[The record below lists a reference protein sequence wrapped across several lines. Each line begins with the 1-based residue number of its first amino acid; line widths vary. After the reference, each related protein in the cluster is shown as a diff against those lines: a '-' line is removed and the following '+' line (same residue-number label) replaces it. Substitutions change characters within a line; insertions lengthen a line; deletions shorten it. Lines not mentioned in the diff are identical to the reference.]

1 MKKSFSIP
9 IGVLGGAIVMGGFL
23 FLWRFGTALFQE
35 PDTPAV
41 IQAALQMEFKRT
53 GVGQVNSNPRRLLVR
68 TFGSLDRHL
77 VKQGWTRIDQAGA
90 VIFYEKN
97 KQRLDA
103 NCGMF
108 SRNYMIC
115 NLNQTP

>member
-1 MKKSFSIP
+1 
-9 IGVLGGAIVMGGFL
+9 LGGAIAIVGFL
-23 FLWRFGTALFQE
+23 FFWRFGTALFQE

-41 IQAALQMEFKRT
+41 IQAALQMELERAGVRT
-53 GVGQVNSNPRRLLVR
+53 VSGNPRRLVVR
-68 TFGSLDRHL
+68 TFGSLDRYL

-90 VIFYEKN
+90 AVFYEKD

-103 NCGMF
+103 TCGMF

-115 NLNQTP
+115 DLNQVP